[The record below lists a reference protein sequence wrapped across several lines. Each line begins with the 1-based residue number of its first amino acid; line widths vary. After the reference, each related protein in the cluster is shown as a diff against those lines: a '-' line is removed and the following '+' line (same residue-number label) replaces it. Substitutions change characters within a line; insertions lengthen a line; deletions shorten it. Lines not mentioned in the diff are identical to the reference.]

1 MPDMGNIRIKD
12 ENMNKTTI
20 ITNVQTRL
28 FELQDLKYRD
38 FHAKLMPTV
47 NKEKIIGVRTPAL
60 RVFAKKY
67 GKTDEAKEYLQIL
80 PHQYYEENN
89 LHGLLIEQIKD
100 YDICLEELERFLP
113 YIDNWATCDLLALH
127 MMKKHRDV
135 FIREI
140 YRWMGSDKPYTIRFG
155 ISMLMRH
162 YLDEEFKPEYAEKV
176 ASIRSEEYYV
186 NMVRA
191 WYFATA
197 LAKQYEKILPFLE
210 EQRMDIWTHNKTIRK
225 SIESYRIT
233 KEQKDYLR
241 TLQIKK

>member
-100 YDICLEELERFLP
+100 YDTCLEELERFLP
-113 YIDNWATCDLLALH
+113 YIDNWATCDIPRPKCFAKHKTELLPVIKEWIAS
-127 MMKKHRDV
+127 
-135 FIREI
+135 
-140 YRWMGSDKPYTIRFG
+140 GNTYTIRYG
-155 ISMLMRH
+155 IGTLMSF
-162 YLDEEFKPEYAEKV
+162 YLDEDFKPEYIELV
-176 ASIRSEEYYV
+176 ASVQSEEYYV
-186 NMVRA
+186 NMMIA
-191 WYFATA
+191 WYLATA
-197 LAKQYEKILPFLE
+197 LAKQWDATIPYLE
-210 EQRMDIWTHNKTIRK
+210 ERKLSPWVHRKTIQK
-225 SIESYRIT
+225 AVESYRIT
-233 KEQKDYLR
+233 DEQKVYLK
-241 TLQIKK
+241 TLRENC

>member
-1 MPDMGNIRIKD
+1 
-12 ENMNKTTI
+12 MNKTTI

-67 GKTDEAKEYLQIL
+67 GKTDEAKEYLQML

-100 YDICLEELERFLP
+100 YDTCLEELERFLP
-113 YIDNWATCDLLALH
+113 YIDNWATCDMLAVKVV
-127 MMKKHRDV
+127 KKYLDT
-135 FIREI
+135 FIDEV
-140 YRWMGSDKPYTIRFG
+140 YRWMESDHAYTIRFG
-155 ISMLMRH
+155 ISMLMRY
-162 YLDEEFKPEYAEKV
+162 YLEDAFQMVYPEKV
-176 ASIRSEEYYV
+176 AQIRSEEYYV
-186 NMVRA
+186 NMMRA

-197 LAKQYEKILPFLE
+197 LAKQYDKILPFIEKQKL
-210 EQRMDIWTHNKTIRK
+210 DVWTHNKTIQK
-225 SIESYRIT
+225 AIESYRIT
-233 KEQKDYLR
+233 PEQKEYLR
-241 TLQIKK
+241 GLKIKK